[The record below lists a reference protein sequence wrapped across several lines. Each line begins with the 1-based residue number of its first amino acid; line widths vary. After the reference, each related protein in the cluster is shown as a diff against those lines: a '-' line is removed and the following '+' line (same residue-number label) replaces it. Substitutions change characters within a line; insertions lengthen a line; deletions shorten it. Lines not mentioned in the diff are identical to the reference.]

1 MKPGYNDSDNE
12 DSNDN
17 SNHNETNKDT
27 NVDDTNNIDD
37 NNVDDDT
44 NNDNNV
50 VDNDKRSAAAKF
62 LTTTAGN
69 QAFRT
74 IVLDFDSAQRLPEFL
89 PGPIIRAYVEKR
101 GLE

>member
-17 SNHNETNKDT
+17 SNDY
-27 NVDDTNNIDD
+27 
-37 NNVDDDT
+37 DT

-62 LTTTAGN
+62 LTTSAGN

-74 IVLDFDSAQRLPEFL
+74 IVLDFDLAQRLPEFL